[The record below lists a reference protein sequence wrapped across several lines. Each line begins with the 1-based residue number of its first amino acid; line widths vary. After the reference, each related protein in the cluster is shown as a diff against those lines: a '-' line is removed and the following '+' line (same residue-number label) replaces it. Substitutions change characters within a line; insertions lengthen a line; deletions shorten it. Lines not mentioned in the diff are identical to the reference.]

1 MPHRVTLADRR
12 RPRVSGVADLA
23 AIEDIRLPDSYGR
36 ERRLGEFWADRAAV
50 VVWLR
55 HYG

>member
-1 MPHRVTLADRR
+1 LSDGVPSAPSRVG
-12 RPRVSGVADLA
+12 GVADLA
-23 AIEDIRLPDSYGR
+23 AIEDITLLDSYGQ
-36 ERRLGEFWADRAAV
+36 ERRLGEFWADRPAV